1 MAQTT
6 DTQLFGKGA
15 AYPPGDD
22 GDGHVQLSGGEQ
34 RVLESVQ
41 AIVETARGTCPMDPD
56 YGLDIDAYDPIKSP
70 DSAAWRV
77 AQAIRR
83 SEPRI
88 DELEVAIVS
97 VEPNEGTLWL
107 EIRATPIDSS
117 NTLIRTYPLYR
128 VS

>member
-1 MAQTT
+1 MS
-6 DTQLFGKGA
+6 
-15 AYPPGDD
+15 D
-22 GDGHVQLSGGEQ
+22 GEE
-34 RVLESVQ
+34 RILESVE
-41 AIVETARGTCPMDPD
+41 AILQTARGTCPMDPG

-97 VEPNEGTLWL
+97 VEPNNGTLWL
-107 EIRATPIDSS
+107 EIRVTPIGSS
-117 NTLIRTYPLYR
+117 TPLIRTYPLYR
-128 VS
+128 VD